1 MWYCGSVI
9 AVPDASDERAR
20 RRRFDRLTLN

>member
-9 AVPDASDERAR
+9 AVPDASDERGR
-20 RRRFDRLTLN
+20 RWRFDRLTLN